1 MPKGRGESRKE
12 TLLSAIRI
20 DSLCRKFGDNIV
32 VSDLTFDVKEL
43 EIFTLLGANGAGKT
57 TTIKMLTTLLRPT
70 SGTATILGRDIVRE
84 TDEVRKLVSL
94 MPQGNALD
102 PFLTAHDNVVFFA
115 KLMRLETGV
124 WKKRAKEIL
133 AELDIVRCNNQ
144 PVLSLSGGQFRRLQ
158 IARTLL
164 TNRPVVFLDEP
175 TLGIDIGGKMKVWEL
190 IKRYRCQN
198 GWTVVLSTN
207 DMAEAEYLSDR
218 IAFLHCGTIRRIG
231 TPAEVKGL
239 LDGQCIYIKYAS
251 CPTNVPSSIVG
262 CSVEQTDDSTIVVHL
277 TGIVSDIRPILQA
290 AGDLGDISQLVTERP
305 SLTDVFRQVQEEA
318 T

>member
-1 MPKGRGESRKE
+1 VPEGRGDARKE

-32 VSDLTFDVKEL
+32 VSDLTFDVKEF
-43 EIFTLLGANGAGKT
+43 ETFTLLGANGAGKT
-57 TTIKMLTTLLRPT
+57 TTMKMLTTLLRPT
-70 SGTATILGRDIVRE
+70 SGTASILGRDILRE

-102 PFLTAHDNVVFFA
+102 PFLTANDNIVFFA
-115 KLMRLETGV
+115 KLMRLDTGV
-124 WKKRAKEIL
+124 WKERAEEIL
-133 AELDIVRCNNQ
+133 AELDIAQCSNQ

-158 IARTLL
+158 LARTLL
-164 TNRPVVFLDEP
+164 TNHVVVFLDEP
-175 TLGIDIGGKMKVWEL
+175 TLGIDIEGKIKVWEL
-190 IKRYRCQN
+190 IKKYRREN

-218 IAFLHCGTIRRIG
+218 IAFLHRGTIGRVG

-239 LDGQCIYIKYAS
+239 LDKQCIYIKYTS
-251 CPTNVPSSIVG
+251 CPTNVPTSFVG

-290 AGDLGDISQLVTERP
+290 AGDLGEISQLVTDQP

-318 T
+318 K